1 MREALADEAVAQVG
15 GKDRATE
22 GVKLQDQICFPM
34 VAGGDIVGM
43 LGVPDGSEPMTEA
56 LRRMMAATA
65 ALVAVSV
72 KNAQLFREIRDNSLR
87 DGLTGLYNRAHGLE
101 MVEHELRRARR
112 SQQPIALLMI
122 DIDHF
127 KDVND
132 RYGHLCGDAVL
143 SAVGRRLKEVLRSSD
158 LKCRYGGEEFLILL
172 PETSIE
178 GAKQVAD
185 TLRRELAKTPVNW
198 GNETVPITASFGLA
212 FAQPNEIDPA
222 ALVGRADAALYRA
235 KHDGRN
241 CVRYAADPV
250 LV

>member
-1 MREALADEAVAQVG
+1 MLFRSG
-15 GKDRATE
+15 GTGRATE

-43 LGVPDGSEPMTEA
+43 LGVPGASQPMTEA
-56 LRRMMAATA
+56 LRRMMAAA
-65 ALVAVSV
+65 SALVAASV

-87 DGLTGLYNRAHGLE
+87 DGLTGLFNRAHGLE
-101 MVEHELRRARR
+101 MIEHELRRARR
-112 SQQPIALLMI
+112 SHQPLALLMI

-127 KDVND
+127 KSVND

-143 SAVGRRLKEVLRSSD
+143 SAVGRRFKEVLRSSD

-185 TLRRELAKTPVNW
+185 TLRSEERR
-198 GNETVPITASFGLA
+198 
-212 FAQPNEIDPA
+212 
-222 ALVGRADAALYRA
+222 VGKECRL
-235 KHDGRN
+235 
-241 CVRYAADPV
+241 
-250 LV
+250 